1 MFAVAAQTTVRATA
15 QVKASKVVAKQQK
28 SA

>member
-15 QVKASKVVAKQQK
+15 QVKATKVTAKQQK